1 MFSPTFSTNFINISQ
16 SKAKCNVKI
25 RGKNLWKKF
34 MKTSGELNHVD
45 WMWQPCSIVKKTKK
59 CRKTIHFGWK
69 TKSIK
74 HLWKRINIPLSPTA
88 AAEFPSYSSKVNLET
103 EEDNPRSDAI

>member
-1 MFSPTFSTNFINISQ
+1 MWHPWPTG
-16 SKAKCNVKI
+16 KKI
-25 RGKNLWKKF
+25 KKY
-34 MKTSGELNHVD
+34 
-45 WMWQPCSIVKKTKK
+45 
-59 CRKTIHFGWK
+59 RKTIHFGWK

-74 HLWKRINIPLSPTA
+74 HLGKRIVNIPLSPTA

>member
-1 MFSPTFSTNFINISQ
+1 MFSPIFSTNFTNISQ
-16 SKAKCNVKI
+16 SKAKCNEKI

-34 MKTSGELNHVD
+34 VKTSCELNHVD
-45 WMWQPCSIVKKTKK
+45 WMWQP

-74 HLWKRINIPLSPTA
+74 HLGKRIVNIPLSPTA
-88 AAEFPSYSSKVNLET
+88 AVEFPSYSSKVNLET
-103 EEDNPRSDAI
+103 EENNPRSDAM